1 MSRKKYKKIKKKV
14 LTVSETYDNIQ
25 IVEES
30 STFEE
35 VSICNPKAIR
45 N

>member
-14 LTVSETYDNIQ
+14 LTVSESYANIHV
-25 IVEES
+25 VEET
-30 STFEE
+30 STFWE

-45 N
+45 S